1 MDPLRELEIEMMGVL
16 EEPRIRKFQK
26 LWRSKRV
33 FTNNQG
39 GWKISPSI
47 LTAKIVKIKT
57 PVKLLDLFDG
67 TPKRI
72 DELMGYK
79 GAGNKPVAR
88 WVPGRPMIG
97 DAVGITRAVAKK
109 GAQTIVMTKDTVE
122 VLGLGNWET
131 ALLALA
137 LNGWV
142 SASKINMNAKP
153 TYKKID
159 GMFNVNKDLNL
170 EGLQSELKKAPGI
183 EIVPRDPLFPALV
196 VKTKSP
202 TLTFQFFEN
211 GTVLFTGIKDPDD
224 KDVPRTV
231 FKEFFT
237 KYGLDPRKCIE
248 ITNRPKIA
256 RPKKNTNSKT
266 KLRLASR
273 YELAGRWNALRQPPP
288 GYYIRPGTN
297 GAPRFYPYRKM
308 GKRAATGEEVNE
320 GPMNLTAVAP
330 KVVKAFMNAGHPIP
344 NSTREIFERAG
355 YPLNNSGPKSPKG
368 QAHANRRAPSWN
380 ATKPG
385 FYVRPGPGRQPYW
398 FKIPAGLESGRK
410 TVIKTYTDAGRNIPK
425 AVRNIF
431 KIPNSVKINVAP
443 NHQVVL
449 GLNGVLRINNRQATR
464 LTVKE
469 LVQIAHNM
477 NIPQVSAKMKPATI
491 MKYIQ
496 NKSGAH
502 APNRTADVVVN
513 GVYYTFMNNG
523 RVKKT
528 KTDGTQTQRAW
539 ATIPAN
545 ERKSIANAFLT
556 GNTRAE
562 WNALPNANKFNALL
576 ALRKR
581 PSPPKKKSPSPA
593 SSASSSVSSVN
604 VAEFQRV
611 LNEEKYKNM
620 LKNALGPNYFRNANV
635 QNLLSK
641 LNGLPSGSRGKPLK
655 ATVDKA
661 IKNFVKETLIRRRQ
675 NIIRENYASKISV
688 PNWIPS
694 NKRNAYKTTLLNIAT
709 TPNAKGKYPAQKN
722 VKNAMEAWARATLPM
737 AGRAAHEKEN
747 LVTGEIIKVPAW
759 NPPKNLKFNV
769 PKRLSPPKPKK
780 KSPRTK
786 N

>member
-1 MDPLRELEIEMMGVL
+1 MDPVRELEIELMGAI
-16 EEPRIRKFQK
+16 EEPKIRKFQK

-33 FTNNQG
+33 FTNSQG
-39 GWKISPSI
+39 GWKLSPAI

-57 PVKLLDLFDG
+57 PVKMIELFDG
-67 TPKRI
+67 TPKYI

-79 GAGNKPVAR
+79 GTGKKPVAR
-88 WVPGRPMIG
+88 WTPGRPVIG
-97 DAVGITRAVAKK
+97 DEIGITRAVAKK
-109 GAQTIVMTKDTVE
+109 GSQTIVLTKDAVE

-131 ALLALA
+131 AVLALA
-137 LNGWV
+137 RNGWI
-142 SASKINMNAKP
+142 SASNVKKSGEP

-159 GMFNVNKDLNL
+159 GMFTVNKDLNL
-170 EGLQSELKKAPGI
+170 DGLQRELKKVPGI
-183 EIVPRDPLFPALV
+183 EVSPRDPQFPALV
-196 VKTKSP
+196 AKTRDP
-202 TLTFQFFEN
+202 VLTFQFFEN
-211 GTVLFTGIKDPDD
+211 GNVLFTGIKNPDH
-224 KDVPRTV
+224 KDTPRKV

-237 KYGLDPRKCIE
+237 KHGLDPSKCIE
-248 ITNRPKIA
+248 LTNRPKIA
-256 RPKKNTNSKT
+256 RPKKNINSET

-273 YELAGRWNALRQPPP
+273 YKFAGRWNALQKPPP

-297 GAPRFYPYRKM
+297 GAARFYPYRKM
-308 GKRAATGEEVNE
+308 GFREATGQEVNE

-330 KVVKAFMNAGHPIP
+330 KVVKAFQNAGQPIP

-368 QAHANRRAPSWN
+368 KAHANRRAPSWN

-398 FKIPAGLESGRK
+398 FKIPEGLASGRK
-410 TVIKTYTDAGRNIPK
+410 TVIKTYTEAGRNIPK

-431 KIPNSVKINVAP
+431 KIPNSVQINVAP
-443 NHQVVL
+443 NHRVTM
-449 GLNGVLRINNRQATR
+449 GLNGILRINNRQATR

-477 NIPQVSAKMKPATI
+477 NIPQVNSKMKPATI
-491 MKYIQ
+491 MQYIQ
-496 NKSGAH
+496 NKAGAH
-502 APNRTADVVVN
+502 KANRTADVVVN

-528 KTDGTQTQRAW
+528 QANGTQTQRAW
-539 ATIPAN
+539 STIPSD
-545 ERKSIANAFLT
+545 ERKKIANAFLPA
-556 GNTRAE
+556 NLRSE
-562 WNALPNANKFNALL
+562 WNTLPNANKFNALR

-581 PSPPKKKSPSPA
+581 PSPPKKKTPSPA
-593 SSASSSVSSVN
+593 SSVSSIN

-611 LNEEKYKNM
+611 VNEEKYKT
-620 LKNALGPNYFRNANV
+620 LLANALGPNYFRNSNV

-655 ATVDKA
+655 ATIDKA

-675 NIIRENYASKISV
+675 NIIRENYARRISV

-694 NKRNAYKTTLLNIAT
+694 NKKNAYKTALLNIAT
-709 TPNAKGKYPAQKN
+709 TPNAKGKYPAQKD
-722 VKNAMEAWARATLPM
+722 VKNAMAAWARATLPM

-747 LVTGEIIKVPAW
+747 IVTGEIIKIPAW
-759 NPPKNLKFNV
+759 NPPKNMKFNV
-769 PKRLSPPKPKK
+769 PKRLSPAKKPKH
-780 KSPRTK
+780 T
-786 N
+786 